1 MSLKE
6 FIANNEV
13 DKGRFLV
20 DVSVVEA
27 AEKEVGVEFGGELT
41 QYILKYGYLAFEY
54 VELYGMN
61 SRLGLD
67 SNMIKQTKYLHQY
80 HPATASY
87 IAIENQGEGDY
98 YIVNS
103 DDRVFS
109 FDTEL
114 NRLTD
119 TGLSLFEYILK
130 RFEESK

>member
-1 MSLKE
+1 MNIKE
-6 FIANNEV
+6 FIANNDV
-13 DKGRFLV
+13 DMGKLLV
-20 DVSVVEA
+20 DVTVVEA

-41 QYILKYGYLAFEY
+41 KYILNYGYLAFEY

-80 HPATASY
+80 YPATKSY

-103 DDRVFS
+103 DDRVFGY
-109 FDTEL
+109 DTEL
-114 NRLTD
+114 DRLTD
-119 TGLSLFEYILK
+119 TELSLFEYILK
-130 RFEESK
+130 RFEEAK

>member
-6 FIANNEV
+6 FIENNDV
-13 DKGRFLV
+13 DKGRLLV

-27 AEKEVGVEFGGELT
+27 ASKELGVEFGGELV

-80 HPATASY
+80 YPATASY
-87 IAIENQGEGDY
+87 VAIENQGEGDY

-103 DDRVFS
+103 DDRVFGY
-109 FDTEL
+109 DTEL
-114 NRLTD
+114 DRLTD

-130 RFEESK
+130 RFEEAK